1 MRACFIHKIRC
12 EAGARAARAGRR
24 GGASAA
30 FLAARL
36 AVLGASANRL
46 WRTGGSDTTAL
57 SLFGFCRGA
66 AGAGMRMTCPGL
78 RLPVRSL
85 LGGLDLHDLALDAR
99 RPALHGAMDR
109 LLRVA
114 V

>member
-1 MRACFIHKIRC
+1 MRC

-24 GGASAA
+24 GGTSAA
-30 FLAARL
+30 FLAALL

-66 AGAGMRMTCPGL
+66 GAAGAGMRMTCPGL
-78 RLPVRSL
+78 RLPVRS